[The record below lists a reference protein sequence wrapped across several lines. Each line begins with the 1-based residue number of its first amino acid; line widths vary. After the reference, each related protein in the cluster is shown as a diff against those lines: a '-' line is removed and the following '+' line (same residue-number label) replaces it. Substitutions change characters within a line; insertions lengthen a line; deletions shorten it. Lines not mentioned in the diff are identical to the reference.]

1 MEKAG
6 IDFNATNKEGMTP
19 LLCHLNGST
28 NPDVSIFRLLISCG
42 ADIYALHPSSKKS
55 ILAHAIQNSQTEILD
70 VVFET
75 QYDVNKLE
83 CNGGPPILSCISLG
97 MISIMFS
104 FRDFF
109 LNIYF
114 KICIE
119 ILYFQLD
126 KIYHWV
132 IGILMSFK
140 IKDDA
145 ENRMM
150 TYLKRK

>member
-1 MEKAG
+1 MKKAG
-6 IDFNATNKEGMTP
+6 VAFNATNKEGMTP

-97 MISIMFS
+97 IISIMFS
-104 FRDFF
+104 FRDIF

-119 ILYFQLD
+119 I
-126 KIYHWV
+126 
-132 IGILMSFK
+132 
-140 IKDDA
+140 
-145 ENRMM
+145 
-150 TYLKRK
+150 